1 MTAPRKSWAQRLPSS
16 GGVWS
21 AVYVAGLAEW
31 QRIETAYGHAL
42 EISARATILVAVKE
56 YLRDA
61 PFETHAPFLR
71 EAMAWLRELEKAAR
85 CLNRAMVSETHSPK
99 ADAAFYA
106 QRAIEHH
113 IRDPRSKEQLKWGTL
128 IGSAMA
134 LTAAISLA
142 KREIPKEACVGF
154 VEGEAWNAF
163 IRRLTE
169 IVKQFEL
176 PYRASKGTDKTP
188 KAEPSP
194 FVRMVRA
201 LQLTFP
207 PELRRHNGSYQAA
220 AEAIAKARRGGTKRK
235 INAAEP
241 QR

>member
-1 MTAPRKSWAQRLPSS
+1 MTAPRKSRAQRLPSS

-21 AVYVAGLAEW
+21 TVYVAGLADW
-31 QRIETAYGHAL
+31 QRIEAAYGHAL
-42 EISARATILVAVKE
+42 EISARATILGAVKE

-71 EAMAWLRELEKAAR
+71 DAMAWLRELEKAAR
-85 CLNRAMVSETHSPK
+85 GLNRAMASETHSSK

-106 QRAIEHH
+106 QRVIERHV
-113 IRDPRSKEQLKWGTL
+113 RDPSGNESPQWDTL
-128 IGSAMA
+128 IGNAIAM
-134 LTAAISLA
+134 TAAISLA
-142 KREIPKEACVGF
+142 KREIPKEARIGF
-154 VEGEAWNAF
+154 VEGESWNAF
-163 IRRLTE
+163 IRRLTD
-169 IVKQFEL
+169 IVQVFEL

-188 KAEPSP
+188 EAEPSP

-220 AEAIAKARRGGTKRK
+220 AEAIAKARRSGAKRK
-235 INAAEP
+235 ISAAEP
-241 QR
+241 Q